1 MHHDVSALFDGAGEI
16 EQQLHDFH
24 QFRSRVIIRNDFA
37 RMGVL
42 LLGIGVIASLMNG
55 IVVAS
60 QTGPTLPA
68 IVAGWLSV
76 TASSTLFTV
85 LFRVLAVAAIIGLGG
100 GTILSIYAPIHQR
113 RRYRTVHADFCRR
126 GWVTC
131 GASTG
136 LSVDDD
142 NVWIKRPVQV
152 IVWSAQAHSNKSQW
166 EKDVTAI
173 QKDFESAQNRMV
185 ANLLLEN
192 RKFHGC
198 ITVRQLR
205 SQYSKPKGGR
215 GPSYLGFGPLHRMKA
230 LDSHA
235 VIAPTSS
242 EAAREPEPWHNLLFW
257 IRR

>member
-1 MHHDVSALFDGAGEI
+1 MHHDVSALFAQAREI
-16 EQQLHDFH
+16 EEQLRDFT

-42 LLGIGVIASLMNG
+42 LLGIGIVSSLMNG
-55 IVVAS
+55 IVVAG
-60 QTGPTLPA
+60 QTGPTFPA
-68 IVAGWLSV
+68 VVEGWLSV

-85 LFRVLAVAAIIGLGG
+85 LFRMLAVAALVGVGG
-100 GTILSIYAPIHQR
+100 GIALSIYAPIRQR
-113 RRYRTVHADFCRR
+113 RRYRTAHADFCAG

-131 GASTG
+131 GAPTG

-152 IVWSAQAHSNKSQW
+152 IVWSAQADSHTKQW
-166 EKDVTAI
+166 AKDVAAI
-173 QKDFESAQNRMV
+173 QKEFESSQNRMV
-185 ANLLLEN
+185 ASLLLDN

-205 SQYSKPKGGR
+205 AQYSKPRKGKGH
-215 GPSYLGFGPLHRMKA
+215 SYLGFGPLHGMKA
-230 LDSHA
+230 HDNLA
-235 VIAPTSS
+235 VIAPPS
-242 EAAREPEPWHNLLFW
+242 AQVAREPEPWHNLLFW